1 MLPLAASPAK
11 AAVTFSGPATEG
23 GACEGANETKV
34 FLNEGHSESS
44 GSGTVRN
51 GQNAPVLLFSVD
63 SGALDTRVDTGG
75 GFANITSANADKL
88 PDFNGIDIT
97 IPGFTFTDI
106 IFDVQLNPTEAN
118 NVDSFSAQGFSGAH
132 VSDGTAFGIDTPN
145 DDKQFALN
153 AVGGA
158 FDEVNLLSADGF
170 KEIKQIEISGLA
182 RVVGSAVPEPS
193 TWAMMGLG
201 FGLMG
206 LVGYRRTRSAL
217 A

>member
-1 MLPLAASPAK
+1 
-11 AAVTFSGPATEG
+11 V
-23 GACEGANETKV
+23 V
-34 FLNEGHSESS
+34 
-44 GSGTVRN
+44 

-63 SGALDTRVDTGG
+63 GGALDTRVDTGG

-106 IFDVQLNPTEAN
+106 AFDVQLNPTEASGT
-118 NVDSFSAQGFSGAH
+118 DSFTAQGFSGAH
-132 VSDGTAFGIDTPN
+132 ISDGTATGSDTPN
-145 DDKQFALN
+145 DDKQFSLT

-170 KEIKQIEISGLA
+170 KEIKHIEISGLA
-182 RVVGSAVPEPS
+182 AVVGSAVPEAP
-193 TWAMMGLG
+193 TWAMMVAGFAGLG
-201 FGLMG
+201 FL
-206 LVGYRRTRSAL
+206 GYRKTRSDNAL